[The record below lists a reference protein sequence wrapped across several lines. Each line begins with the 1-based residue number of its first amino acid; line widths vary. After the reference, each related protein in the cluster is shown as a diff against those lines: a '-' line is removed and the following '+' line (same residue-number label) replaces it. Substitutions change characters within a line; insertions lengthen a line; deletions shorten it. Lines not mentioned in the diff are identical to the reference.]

1 MWPYFRRKVK
11 MGFYDVA
18 KKDSIPEGSMKA
30 FKIQGK
36 DILVVN
42 YNGSYYAIGSKCT
55 HMGGDLSKGVL
66 EGNIVRCP
74 RHGSKFDVTTGKN
87 TLGPKIGFLKL
98 KTSDEPVY
106 EVKIEGDSI
115 MVEI

>member
-1 MWPYFRRKVK
+1 MAF
-11 MGFYDVA
+11 FEVA
-18 KKDSIPEGSMKA
+18 KKDSITEGSMKA
-30 FKIQGK
+30 FNIQEK

-42 YNGSYYAIGSKCT
+42 YKGSYYAIGSKCT

-98 KTSDEPVY
+98 KTPDEPVF
-106 EVKIEGDSI
+106 EIKIEDESI
-115 MVEI
+115 MVNI

>member
-1 MWPYFRRKVK
+1 ME
-11 MGFYDVA
+11 FYEVA

-30 FKIQGK
+30 FKILEK

-42 YNGSYYAIGSKCT
+42 FKGSYYAIGSKCT
-55 HMGGDLSKGVL
+55 HLRGDLSKGVL

-87 TLGPKIGFLKL
+87 ISGPKIGFLKL
-98 KTSDEPVY
+98 KTPDEPSF
-106 EVKIEGDSI
+106 EVRIEGDSI
-115 MVEI
+115 MVGI

>member
-1 MWPYFRRKVK
+1 

-74 RHGSKFDVTTGKN
+74 RHGSKFDVTTGGN

-98 KTSDEPVY
+98 KTPDEPVY